1 MSKKEHDISIV
12 GVCTHLA
19 EQSVGCVRQ
28 RERRGEK
35 DRVGRERE
43 RERMHSMNIKYGILC
58 VYELQRHQI
67 TQMMSLT
74 RQ

>member
-1 MSKKEHDISIV
+1 MSKIEHDISIV

-19 EQSVGCVRQ
+19 EQCGVC
-28 RERRGEK
+28 ETKRGGGGRKTESGK
-35 DRVGRERE
+35 RERE
-43 RERMHSMNIKYGILC
+43 KMHSMNVKYGILC

-67 TQMMSLT
+67 IQMMSLT